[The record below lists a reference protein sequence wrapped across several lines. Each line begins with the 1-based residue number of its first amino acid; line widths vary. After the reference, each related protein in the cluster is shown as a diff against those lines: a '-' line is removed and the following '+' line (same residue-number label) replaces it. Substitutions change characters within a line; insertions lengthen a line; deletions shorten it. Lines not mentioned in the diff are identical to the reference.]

1 MKKIFVVL
9 FLALIDY
16 HCATVP
22 ITRRRQL
29 SLISNNELL
38 PMSYD
43 NYKVVLDSS
52 NLSGNR
58 QQGEMVKRVG
68 VRIQKAVEEFMAQ
81 NGASDQ
87 LENYSSEFNL
97 INGNVANAWRQS
109 GSFSI

>member
-1 MKKIFVVL
+1 
-9 FLALIDY
+9 
-16 HCATVP
+16 
-22 ITRRRQL
+22 
-29 SLISNNELL
+29 
-38 PMSYD
+38 MSYD